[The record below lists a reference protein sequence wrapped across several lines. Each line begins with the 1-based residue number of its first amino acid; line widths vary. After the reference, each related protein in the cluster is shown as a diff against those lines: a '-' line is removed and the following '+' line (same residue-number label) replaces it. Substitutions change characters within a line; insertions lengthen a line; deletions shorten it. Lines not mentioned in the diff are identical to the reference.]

1 MISGQNTRILLV
13 LGRAAGL
20 PTVWSNALAGWWL
33 GGGGNYWKLPLL
45 LLGVSALYTAGAFL
59 NDAFDSDF
67 DRQRRTER
75 PIPAR
80 KIPAALVWKYGFI
93 LLAVG
98 VVLLLF
104 CGLAAACASAFLAL
118 TILIYNFSHK
128 FFNAA
133 PWLMGVCRFWIY
145 VIAGAT
151 GAQGLNGEVI
161 LCGAALATYAA
172 GTDYIARRKAQR
184 GAATPWPL
192 LLLAAPVVMALL
204 LNTGDLLRSALLI
217 AAVLALWLARCL
229 RTVFLGNEINLPWIA
244 ANLLAG
250 IAFVDWLAVAPIVL
264 PQWQSALVF
273 LALFGLT
280 KWFQKFIPAT

>member
-1 MISGQNTRILLV
+1 M
-13 LGRAAGL
+13 
-20 PTVWSNALAGWWL
+20 
-33 GGGGNYWKLPLL
+33 
-45 LLGVSALYTAGAFL
+45 
-59 NDAFDSDF
+59 
-67 DRQRRTER
+67 
-75 PIPAR
+75 
-80 KIPAALVWKYGFI
+80 
-93 LLAVG
+93 
-98 VVLLLF
+98 
-104 CGLAAACASAFLAL
+104 FLAL
-118 TILIYNFSHK
+118 TILFYNFAHK

-133 PWLMGVCRFWIY
+133 PWLMGACRFWTY
-145 VIAGAT
+145 VIAGTA
-151 GAQGLNGEVI
+151 GAGGLNGEVI
-161 LCGAALATYAA
+161 FLGAALAAYAA

-184 GAATPWPL
+184 GSATPWPL

-217 AAVLALWLARCL
+217 AAVLALWLVRCL
-229 RTVFLGNEINLPWIA
+229 RTVYFGNEINPPWIA